1 MSNIVKVIATQ
12 HQHILT
18 LLNRIKDMEQQL
30 TAEILNKEDWW
41 NFIESHVDPYTMK
54 YVTNDLPGS
63 WHNNKLYDYD
73 MSYHFHKGRTENFQE
88 SQEIKFI
95 DITICI
101 KEKGENRSY
110 VRNFIPLTVNI
121 ITDPISLDELNQFL
135 NKENNQ

>member
-30 TAEILNKEDWW
+30 TAEILKKEDWW

-63 WHNNKLYDYD
+63 
-73 MSYHFHKGRTENFQE
+73 
-88 SQEIKFI
+88 
-95 DITICI
+95 
-101 KEKGENRSY
+101 
-110 VRNFIPLTVNI
+110 
-121 ITDPISLDELNQFL
+121 
-135 NKENNQ
+135 

>member
-30 TAEILNKEDWW
+30 TAEILKKEDWW

-63 WHNNKLYDYD
+63 WHNNNLYDYD
-73 MSYHFHKGRTENFQE
+73 MSYSFHKGIENSQE
-88 SQEIKFI
+88 TQEIKFI
-95 DITICI
+95 DIIICI
-101 KEKGENRSY
+101 KEKGGNKSY
-110 VRNFIPLTVNI
+110 IKSSVPLTVNI
-121 ITDPISLDELNQFL
+121 VTEPINIDELNQFL